1 MAGRRSKF
9 VKESVRIG
17 YERVKEKINRK
28 RKLKKY

>member
-9 VKESVRIG
+9 VKESVRISN
-17 YERVKEKINRK
+17 ERVKEKINRK